1 MLLHRAT
8 RRGTIEAACCNIRA
22 IARDLA
28 QRFAGGGASS
38 WLLAIRVRVVGVVCI
53 GALQVL
59 DVDDTNIREIRMRAS
74 RIAFYECG
82 ECRKG
87 VGPSCPCLP
96 KKKEQKLF
104 VGNQGRTM
112 TRQQQ
117 LFSHLGSWNQGL
129 RLRTAV
135 RSAPYGLRDGVDH
148 LRAGCANDFRSILRT
163 HPSGLLD
170 TDWRNWSKR

>member
-1 MLLHRAT
+1 VLLHRAT

-96 KKKEQKLF
+96 KKKEEKLF

-148 LRAGCANDFRSILRT
+148 LQAGCANDFRSILRT